1 MAKKLNRTATAQ
13 TTIKDVAK
21 AAGVSTAT
29 VSRVL
34 TGNANVSSELHQRVQ
49 SSMEKLGYQPRRLAR
64 SLRLKVASTFGLVV
78 SDINDPF
85 FNSVARRV
93 ESLAYEISYSTILC
107 NSSED
112 PQKENY
118 YLEILLS
125 ERVAGVILAPCSETD
140 YPLVET
146 IINAGIAVTCIDRAI
161 RSPEVDTILVDNI
174 QGTTQAISH
183 LIQLGHQRIAA
194 ILPSG
199 MHTVGLERRK
209 AYEEVLQRSHLPIYP
224 EWFVELD
231 GPSDENVN
239 SVIHLLSLPV
249 SIRPTALFIA
259 STHMLIDTLKAIHDA
274 GLKIPEDVA
283 IVVFGDSPF
292 SALTS
297 PPLSVVQQPVKEIAN
312 LAVKCLMDQTRDPDI
327 PRRTFRL
334 PTEFVIRESCGS
346 KMKMKKNG
354 VSIIC

>member
-1 MAKKLNRTATAQ
+1 MAKNWKSSATAQ
-13 TTIKDVAK
+13 ATIKDVAK

-34 TGNANVSSELHQRVQ
+34 TGNAKVSSELHQRVQ

-85 FNSVARRV
+85 FNSVARHV
-93 ESLAYEISYSTILC
+93 ERLAYEISYSTILC
-107 NSSED
+107 NSDED

-146 IINAGIAVTCIDRAI
+146 MINAGIGVVCIDRAI
-161 RSPEVDTILVDNI
+161 CSPEVDTILVDNI

-209 AYEEVLQRSHLPIYP
+209 AYEEVLDSGNITISP
-224 EWFVELD
+224 EWFLELN
-231 GPSDENVN
+231 GSSEENIN
-239 SVIHLLSLPV
+239 SVKRLLSLPIP
-249 SIRPTALFIA
+249 IRPTGLFIA
-259 STHMLIDTLKAIHDA
+259 STHVLIDTHKAINDT
-274 GLKIPEDVA
+274 GLKVPEDIA
-283 IVVFGDSPF
+283 LVVFGDSPF

-312 LAVKCLMDQTRDPDI
+312 LAVTCLMDRIQDPAI

-334 PTEFVIRESCGS
+334 PTRFIVRESCGL
-346 KMKMKKNG
+346 KVKMKKNG